1 MGRFRK
7 AEPVTGEKCPRP
19 GCGVGVQRTPEGT
32 QLDGFRAHY
41 RVVHPDVTLPEV
53 QEGERGTDLPPKG
66 GK

>member
-1 MGRFRK
+1 
-7 AEPVTGEKCPRP
+7 
-19 GCGVGVQRTPEGT
+19 VQRTPEGT

-53 QEGERGTDLPPKG
+53 QEGEQGTNLPPKG